1 MARPRSRKTTRLPK
15 RPAQRFCQEYV
26 ELDGLQVVHRQ
37 AAGIDIGGA
46 LSHFVAIETRPGVIE
61 VREFGCNTND
71 LYALRDYL
79 RAHAITTVAL
89 ESTGVYWIPPY
100 DILTEAGIEV
110 YLVNPSHVK
119 NVPGRRK
126 DDKLDCKWLLKL
138 HTYGLLS
145 ASFRPSAELL
155 PLRTFW
161 RLRLQ
166 LVQLQADEIRRMQ
179 KALDEMNVRVHK
191 VITDLVGV
199 TGQAIITAIL
209 QGERRPEVL
218 ATYRDRRTACSAEE
232 LREAL
237 TGHYRPEKVFQL
249 KQAYERF
256 QQYQQQIADCDT
268 EVEALL
274 KTLIPLADD
283 DIAAKVQQA
292 SQPQRRTASQ
302 VRRHLPTYDLG
313 QYLNLLL
320 GVDATTEPGLGPIL
334 VMTVVS
340 ELGVDMSPWPTVKHF
355 GSYLTLA
362 PQHQISGGKILA
374 NATRKGAQ
382 RAALAFRQAAAVVAR
397 TDTALGAFYRRL
409 ALRIG
414 SAKALV
420 ATAYKIAR
428 MYYYLL
434 KEGRA
439 YVDAGAAAYEEHY
452 RAQQLKSLERHAKAL
467 GYQVIPVAA

>member
-1 MARPRSRKTTRLPK
+1 MARSRTRKATRLPK
-15 RPAQRFCQEYV
+15 RPTKRFCQEYT
-26 ELDGLQVVHRQ
+26 ELEGLQIVHPH

-46 LSHFVAIETRPGVIE
+46 LSHFVAIEIRPGVIE
-61 VREFGCNTND
+61 VREFGCNTNE

-79 RAHAITTVAL
+79 RAHGITTVAL
-89 ESTGVYWIPPY
+89 ESTGVYWIPLY
-100 DILTEAGIEV
+100 DILTEAGFEV
-110 YLVNPSHVK
+110 FLVNPSHVK

-145 ASFRPSAELL
+145 ASFRPSAEIL
-155 PLRTFW
+155 PLRTYW
-161 RLRLQ
+161 RARLQ

-179 KALDEMNVRVHK
+179 KALDEMNIRVHK
-191 VITDLVGV
+191 VMSDLVGV
-199 TGQAIITAIL
+199 TGRAIIAAIL
-209 QGERRPEVL
+209 AGERRPEVL
-218 ATYRDRRTACSAEE
+218 ATYRDCRLACSEEE

-237 TGHYRPEKVFQL
+237 TGNYRPEKVFQL
-249 KQAYERF
+249 KLAFERY
-256 QQYQQQIADCDT
+256 QHYQQQITACDT
-268 EVEALL
+268 EVETLL
-274 KTLIPLADD
+274 KMLIPLDDD
-283 DIAAKVQQA
+283 DIAARVQHA
-292 SQPQRRTASQ
+292 GQPHKRTASEL
-302 VRRHLPTYDLG
+302 RRHLPTYDLE
-313 QYLNLLL
+313 QYLELLL
-320 GVDATTEPGLGPIL
+320 GVDATTTPGLGPIL

-362 PQHQISGGKILA
+362 PHHQISGGKILS
-374 NATRKGAQ
+374 NKTRKGAQ
-382 RAALAFRQAAAVVAR
+382 RAALAFRQAAATVAK

-428 MYYYLL
+428 IYYYLL

-439 YVDAGAAAYEEHY
+439 YVDRGAAAYEAKY
-452 RAQQLKSLERHAKAL
+452 RAHQLKSLERHAKSL
-467 GYQVIPVAA
+467 GYQVTPVAA